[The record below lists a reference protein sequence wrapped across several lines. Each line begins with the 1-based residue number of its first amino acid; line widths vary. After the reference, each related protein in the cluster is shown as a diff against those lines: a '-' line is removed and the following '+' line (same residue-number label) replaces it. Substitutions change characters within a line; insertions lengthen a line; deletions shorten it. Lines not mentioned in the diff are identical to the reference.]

1 MINLFAAKRPGILT
15 GMRLRP
21 RANGFSLIELM
32 VTIAV
37 AAVLVAWSVPSLNNL
52 LLGNRLTARTNDLV
66 GSIQYARSE
75 AVKRGRPVNVTSKTA
90 AANCT
95 ANCDWKDGWRVWFDT
110 DNDGAYDAGEELRDI
125 PATSGFK
132 NLVFETSLPSIA
144 FLPNGSLN
152 QTNGIG
158 FAMNTSDMNAGSK
171 YRAVCIAFAGVVTS
185 KSGTS
190 APSCP

>member
-1 MINLFAAKRPGILT
+1 
-15 GMRLRP
+15 MRIKSR
-21 RANGFSLIELM
+21 GFTLIEMM

-37 AAVLVAWSVPSLNNL
+37 AAILVAWSVPSLNNL

-75 AVKRGRPVNVTSKTA
+75 AVKRGRPVNLTSKTA

-110 DNDGAYDAGEELRDI
+110 DNDGAYDTGEELRDI